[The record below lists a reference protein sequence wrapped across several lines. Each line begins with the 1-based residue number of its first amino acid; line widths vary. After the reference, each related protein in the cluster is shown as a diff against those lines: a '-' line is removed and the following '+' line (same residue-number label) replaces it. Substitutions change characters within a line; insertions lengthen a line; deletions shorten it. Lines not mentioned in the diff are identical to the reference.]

1 MNDIEYAINTYS
13 KRLFSSNNQYK
24 YMNLLNL
31 YKAKQSPTP
40 PNPPPVEDDLSRNLT
55 ISIEPID
62 FYSS

>member
-31 YKAKQSPTP
+31 YKAKQSTTP
-40 PNPPPVEDDLSRNLT
+40 PKPPPVEDDLSRNLT
-55 ISIEPID
+55 ISIEPLD